1 MVGAELRVSRII
13 LTCKVDSIRIYSTV
27 EPQLKD
33 PVTHSAWRKLAATHC
48 VNWIMSLSP
57 SSRFPAFRVWAM
69 AALWLLAAGAAGAQ
83 TTVLEVIPLRYR
95 TAQEMIPVIQ
105 PMLGREGSVSGLQG
119 QLIVRT
125 TPANLDEIKRIL
137 ASIDTAPR
145 QLMITVRQDADT
157 DRSRS
162 TAEVSGSVGG
172 ERGRVAIPPTSRDPR
187 GGNVVLREGDDRV
200 RVQVLEGR
208 TTGSDRNT
216 QTVRVMEG
224 REAFVR
230 VGLSVPMRERQVR
243 RVVVG
248 GQVVEQ
254 VVEGTQYRDV
264 TTGFYVLPRLSG
276 DQVMLDVRPQRET
289 LSDQVRGGVKAQSV
303 VTTISGLLG
312 EWMEIG
318 GIGQDASG
326 QRTVLL
332 GRTTTTASDNRRVLV
347 KVDEIR

>member
-1 MVGAELRVSRII
+1 MV
-13 LTCKVDSIRIYSTV
+13 LTLSI
-27 EPQLKD
+27 
-33 PVTHSAWRKLAATHC
+33 VTSAAA
-48 VNWIMSLSP
+48 
-57 SSRFPAFRVWAM
+57 PA
-69 AALWLLAAGAAGAQ
+69 Q
-83 TTVLEVIPLRYR
+83 ETVLEVIPLRYR
-95 TAQEMIPVIQ
+95 TAQEVIPIIQ
-105 PMLGREGSVSGLQG
+105 PMLARDGSVSGLQG

-125 TPANLDEIKRIL
+125 TPSNLEEIRRIL

-145 QLMITVRQDADT
+145 QLVITVRQDADS

-172 ERGRVAIPPTSRDPR
+172 EQGRVTIPGSRDPR
-187 GGNVVLREGDDRV
+187 GGNVVLRDGDDRV
-200 RVQVLEGR
+200 RVHVAEGR
-208 TTGSDRNT
+208 GVESDRNT

-230 VGLSVPMRERQVR
+230 VGQSVPVRERQVR

-264 TTGFYVLPRLSG
+264 TTGFYVLPRVSG

-289 LSDQVRGGVKAQSV
+289 LSDQARGGVNVQSV
-303 VTTISGLLG
+303 VTTVSGRIG

-318 GIGQDASG
+318 GIGRDASG
-326 QRTVLL
+326 QHTVLL
-332 GRTTTTASDNRRVLV
+332 GRTTTATRDSRRVLV
-347 KVDEIR
+347 KVDEVR

>member
-1 MVGAELRVSRII
+1 MV
-13 LTCKVDSIRIYSTV
+13 
-27 EPQLKD
+27 
-33 PVTHSAWRKLAATHC
+33 HC
-48 VNWIMSLSP
+48 VTTIMSFLTGTGFSAA
-57 SSRFPAFRVWAM
+57 RAWAM
-69 AALWLLAAGAAGAQ
+69 TAVLLLAAGAAVSQ

-95 TAQEMIPVIQ
+95 TAQEVIPIIQ
-105 PMLGREGSVSGLQG
+105 PMLAREGSVSGLQG

-125 TPANLDEIKRIL
+125 TPANLEEIKRIL
-137 ASIDTAPR
+137 ASVDAAPR
-145 QLMITVRQDADT
+145 QLLITVRQDADT

-172 ERGRVAIPPTSRDPR
+172 EHGRVTLPGSRHPR
-187 GGNVVLREGDDRV
+187 GGNVVLRDGDDRV
-200 RVQVLEGR
+200 RIHVVEGR
-208 TTGSDRNT
+208 ELGSDRNT
-216 QTVRVMEG
+216 QIVRVMEG

-230 VGLSVPMRERQVR
+230 VGQSVPVRERQVR

-264 TTGFYVLPRLSG
+264 TTGFYVLPRVSG
-276 DQVMLDVRPQRET
+276 DQVTLDVRPQRET
-289 LSDQVRGGVKAQSV
+289 LSEQVRGGVNVQNV
-303 VTTISGLLG
+303 VTTVSGRLG

-326 QRTVLL
+326 QQTVLL
-332 GRTTTTASDNRRVLV
+332 GRTTTATRDSRRVLV